1 MNTTFKPI
9 GYLESPFKEKFGIP
23 RQAGLAPEARA
34 VVRLDPAMRDGL
46 QGLEGF
52 SHVWI
57 LFVFHGHENDDGKL
71 LVRPPRLGG
80 TRKMGVFATRSPHR
94 PNPIGLSL
102 VRLEGVEPD
111 ESSPAIHVSGVDF
124 LDGTPVLDI
133 KPYLPGGD
141 IARGEV
147 RTGWLEKAPEWPA
160 LEASGSKSK
169 LPARG
174 GPYLRAPRFKGGL
187 SRSGSAHH
195 PDPRPGSPPRFPAR
209 RRRPVRR
216 PGHGL
221 RRALENAGHAVPG
234 YRDPG
239 PQDALSA

>member
-34 VVRLDPAMRDGL
+34 VVRLDPALRDGL

-71 LVRPPRLGG
+71 RVRPPRLGG

-102 VRLEGVEPD
+102 VRLEGVD
-111 ESSPAIHVSGVDF
+111 QDRSAPAIHVSGVDF

-133 KPYLPGGD
+133 KPHIPGGD
-141 IARGEV
+141 TARGEV
-147 RTGWLEKAPEWPA
+147 RTGWLETAPAWPA
-160 LEASGSKSK
+160 LEVTFSEAARAFVRRVSKEGYPD
-169 LPARG
+169 LEAFITRI
-174 GPYLRAPRFKGGL
+174 L
-187 SRSGSAHH
+187 SL
-195 PDPRPGSPPRFPAR
+195 DPRPALQRHDDAR
-209 RRRPVRR
+209 YAARVMDFDVHWEMQGARCRVFEIRD
-216 PGHGL
+216 L
-221 RRALENAGHAVPG
+221 RTP
-234 YRDPG
+234 
-239 PQDALSA
+239 

>member
-160 LEASGSKSK
+160 LEVTFSEEARTFVRRVSKEGYPD
-169 LPARG
+169 LEALITRI
-174 GPYLRAPRFKGGL
+174 LGL
-187 SRSGSAHH
+187 
-195 PDPRPGSPPRFPAR
+195 DPRPAFQRDDDAR
-209 RRRPVRR
+209 YAARVMDFDVHWEMQGTRCRVIEIRD
-216 PGHGL
+216 L
-221 RRALENAGHAVPG
+221 RTP
-234 YRDPG
+234 
-239 PQDALSA
+239 